1 VRAWHY
7 AHHNGKECRHAVAAA
22 VSKFLAQWL
31 GDGNGLDLP
40 GVAYEFGNSRR
51 ARPAKSNMTFHTAT
65 AIEDPET
72 GAWHVLA
79 EAGEIDRSSALRI
92 IVRTNPRHKMPT
104 GQDCRADQ
112 ISTMVI
118 DLGAVL
124 AIALDIAPDLCA
136 DEQWMTD
143 QVVSEAPRRW
153 IWTAAADRLR
163 QAEVD
168 QRIQPHLDA
177 VAAFRSDPLDR
188 VAGDNAYNLI
198 EVLSFGEMAA
208 VSSPEKLPVIDGEF
222 IFKHEPM
229 HWRSEIFLDLILKPI
244 ARAYPK
250 NPASAD
256 IYIGWRK
263 SGMSCRRLQLAPP
276 SLLAK
281 LDGDEMSEI
290 ARAMNG
296 FRQPVRII
304 DAYLDELVETGV
316 LRARPP
322 KRRDAWMTDRYDQ
335 QLWYV
340 KGASFSIS
348 PAFIEV
354 VHQALKNFP
363 EDRADILKGKL
374 MPEPPK

>member
-1 VRAWHY
+1 MRAWHY

-65 AIEDPET
+65 AIEDAET
-72 GAWHVLA
+72 GAWHVLV

-112 ISTMVI
+112 
-118 DLGAVL
+118 
-124 AIALDIAPDLCA
+124 
-136 DEQWMTD
+136 
-143 QVVSEAPRRW
+143 
-153 IWTAAADRLR
+153 
-163 QAEVD
+163 
-168 QRIQPHLDA
+168 RIQPHLDA

-188 VAGDNAYNLI
+188 VAGDDAYNRI

-229 HWRSEIFLDLILKPI
+229 HWRSEIFLDLILNPI
-244 ARAYPK
+244 ACAHPK

-281 LDGDEMSEI
+281 LDGDEMAEI

-316 LRARPP
+316 LRSRPP

-348 PAFIEV
+348 SAFIEV
-354 VHQALKNFP
+354 VHQALKNYP
-363 EDRADILKGKL
+363 EDRANILRGKL
-374 MPEPPK
+374 TPGPS